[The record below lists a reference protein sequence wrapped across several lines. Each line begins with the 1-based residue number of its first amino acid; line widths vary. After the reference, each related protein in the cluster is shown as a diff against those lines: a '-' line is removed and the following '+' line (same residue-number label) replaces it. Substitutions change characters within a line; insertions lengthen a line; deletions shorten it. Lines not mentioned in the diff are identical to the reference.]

1 MTDIRPRLWETL
13 RIGAELFDAD
23 PSHTPETVVR
33 LASEI
38 TIDVRDG
45 GFVISNASWTY
56 LLVLVTLM
64 AKATGSSADEART
77 SLSQMTSFE
86 VDARPRR
93 AAPGSAS
100 VARVDPWRADVQ
112 IRQRPTGQWVATRS
126 GTLVLPLE
134 THAQHLVSQRTPER
148 GGVVVVAVA
157 AIGDGAA
164 VEAGLMGVSQAAFAT
179 LGERPTF
186 A

>member
-1 MTDIRPRLWETL
+1 MTDIRPRLWETP
-13 RIGAELFDAD
+13 RIGAEIFDAD
-23 PSHTPETVVR
+23 PSHTPETAEQ

-38 TIDVRDG
+38 AIDVREG
-45 GFVISNASWTY
+45 GFVISNASWAY
-56 LLVLVTLM
+56 LLVVVTLM

-77 SLSQMTSFE
+77 SVLQMTSSE

-100 VARVDPWRADVQ
+100 VERAGPWRADVQ
-112 IRQRPTGQWVATRS
+112 IRQRSTGQWVATRS
-126 GTLVLPLE
+126 GTLVLPLGAH
-134 THAQHLVSQRTPER
+134 TQHLVSQRTPER

-157 AIGDGAA
+157 AIADGAA
-164 VEAGLMGVSQAAFAT
+164 GEAGLMGVSQGAFAT